1 VIKLK
6 LLSAGLLLLVAVSA
20 LGTYTDPVVQ
30 SYFKTNKPMVC
41 VSTADIKEQLVGFHS
56 MWAGVNINEESQ
68 KVDSIVEFYTTN
80 DREWIIIEHFPSRN
94 VSCTLG
100 IGEEWEF
107 NPKFT
112 KRGSSI

>member
-1 VIKLK
+1 
-6 LLSAGLLLLVAVSA
+6 
-20 LGTYTDPVVQ
+20 
-30 SYFKTNKPMVC
+30 
-41 VSTADIKEQLVGFHS
+41 
-56 MWAGVNINEESQ
+56 MWAGVNINEETQ

-100 IGEEWEF
+100 VGEEWEF

-112 KRGSSI
+112 KRGTSI